1 MPASLRFL
9 LLVLVF
15 LPALHGFAALWPPM
29 NHDAAAI
36 LHWAQRML
44 RGETLYR
51 DMTDV
56 NPPLIFW
63 ISAIPAAFAKLTGLS
78 AAAVYNGFVALI
90 AAGSVTGFARLL
102 PASPFRPPLVAA
114 AILAAFALPQHSFGQ
129 REHLLFLTCL
139 PYLAARAGSW
149 EGVAMPWKRALAVAL
164 PAAIGI
170 CVKPHFLL
178 VPILIE
184 GALLIRRGLRPT
196 LRDAT
201 PYLMIAV
208 GIFYLVAVWL
218 FARLYLTDVVPTGL
232 SYYASSSETGWGEI
246 FVAPEA
252 LLVLIPL
259 LILLPFLLMR
269 WVGGVAIVAWLF
281 AFATGIDGLIQGKG
295 WDYHFLAARQGLV
308 IAGAAVAIS
317 LLSHRLKPLVI
328 LACALV
334 GTLWFV
340 PGQRQ
345 MAFRGTPSGE
355 ITHFLAEQ
363 ASGQPILWLGTGIT
377 PQYPAVVQA
386 KARSTTWPMSLWL
399 LAEIY
404 DEKRGAAHTPE
415 QMPPA
420 ERDLWRHTVDALV
433 QQKPRLIV
441 ITEPTAEDG
450 FDDRD
455 FSWLAWLAQ
464 DENGAAALANYRP
477 IQAPNGLEAL
487 IRVD

>member
-1 MPASLRFL
+1 MPSPLRFL
-9 LLVLVF
+9 LIILVF

-36 LHWAQRML
+36 LHWSQRLL

-63 ISAIPAAFAKLTGLS
+63 ISAIPAYVAKLTGLS
-78 AAAVYNGFVALI
+78 AAAVYNAFFALI
-90 AAGSVTGFARLL
+90 AAFSVTGFARLI
-102 PASPFRPPLVAA
+102 PASPFRSPLVAA

-139 PYLAARAGSW
+139 PYLALRAGSW
-149 EGVAMPWKRALAVAL
+149 EGVPASRRRALLVAI

-184 GALLIRRGLRPT
+184 GALLIRRGLRT
-196 LRDAT
+196 SLRDAT
-201 PYLMIAV
+201 PFVMIAV

-232 SYYASSSETGWGEI
+232 SYYASSSETGWSEI
-246 FVAPEA
+246 FFAPEA
-252 LLVLIPL
+252 LLVLVPL
-259 LILLPFLLMR
+259 LILLPLLR
-269 WVGGVAIVAWLF
+269 WAGGVAIVAWLF
-281 AFATGIDGLIQGKG
+281 ALATTLDGLIQGKG
-295 WDYHFLAARQGLV
+295 WDYHFLAAREGLV
-308 IAGAAVAIS
+308 IAGVAVAIS
-317 LLSHRLKPLVI
+317 LLSHRWKPLVI
-328 LACALV
+328 LVCALT
-334 GTLWFV
+334 GIFWFV
-340 PGQRQ
+340 PGERQ
-345 MAFRGTPSGE
+345 MAFRKSPSGE

-377 PQYPAVVQA
+377 PQYPAIVQA
-386 KARSTTWPMSLWL
+386 KARSITWPMSLWL

-404 DEKRGAAHTPE
+404 DEKRGAAHTPDR
-415 QMPPA
+415 MPAA

-433 QQKPRLIV
+433 QQRPRLIV
-441 ITEPTAEDG
+441 ITEPEAEDG

-455 FSWLAWLAQ
+455 FDWLAWLGQ

-477 IQAPNGLEAL
+477 IQAPDGLEAL